1 MGQARHNMRWEKGNR
16 EIKHE
21 RKGWLKRGSKR
32 AEDKNEEQDRVGE
45 QNRVEQGAG
54 IKEKKRR
61 EKRRP
66 GIWQLRGQGK
76 NVKGKY
82 ERSAQGKEKRKF
94 DRRNN

>member
-1 MGQARHNMRWEKGNR
+1 MKGNDGL
-16 EIKHE
+16 
-21 RKGWLKRGSKR
+21 KGEAKELKTKT
-32 AEDKNEEQDRVGE
+32 KNKTEKGE

-94 DRRNN
+94 D